1 MSETD
6 RASTPAQ
13 NIQNPDAVD
22 FHAAGFLVKVQGS
35 WTGKALEE
43 FRAYLRRKGFS
54 PADEELGGVLERAKK
69 RYFERA
75 ACLYLCAERPCRD
88 KIRFDIPTDSDLPV
102 RLTGCQGPCKQAPVV
117 SLRVGQR
124 SEMFAQVFSP
134 ADWRAVGGFASRA
147 RAAGTLLVDPGE
159 AAPFRFDLV
168 HGPNNGVHLR
178 SLQFL
183 LGHFRGDGRYA
194 AGSYIF
200 QKEVV
205 GTLEA
210 GGRFIALR
218 MDACYPLPDGK
229 KDVHT
234 ALVVVGP
241 DGSGNIEASAY
252 LDGGGV
258 RKYAIEIGEGFLSFD
273 DIPPGHAR
281 QRARKILKPLPGGFE
296 ERLEVDEGRGT
307 FAPYYTIQMRKLGDA
322 Y

>member
-35 WTGKALEE
+35 WTGKALEA

-117 SLRVGQR
+117 SLRVGQP

-134 ADWRAVGGFASRA
+134 ADLRAPRGFASRA
-147 RAAGTLLVDPGE
+147 RAAGTLLVDPRE
-159 AAPFRFDLV
+159 AAALPFRLV
-168 HGPNNGVHLR
+168 HRPNKRGR
-178 SLQFL
+178 PPSLSIL
-183 LGHFRGDGRYA
+183 L
-194 AGSYIF
+194 
-200 QKEVV
+200 
-205 GTLEA
+205 
-210 GGRFIALR
+210 
-218 MDACYPLPDGK
+218 
-229 KDVHT
+229 
-234 ALVVVGP
+234 
-241 DGSGNIEASAY
+241 
-252 LDGGGV
+252 
-258 RKYAIEIGEGFLSFD
+258 
-273 DIPPGHAR
+273 
-281 QRARKILKPLPGGFE
+281 
-296 ERLEVDEGRGT
+296 
-307 FAPYYTIQMRKLGDA
+307 
-322 Y
+322 